1 MLSLITTL
9 AEDTTGIKQR
19 LKKTHSSDDKDD
31 NDSDDKI
38 EVSDGGDEDDD
49 EDSDLIE
56 IDDLEDDES
65 EEDEEDEEE
74 VDDDETST
82 ESEDDSS
89 IADIEEIDEDYVDKN
104 IKVLKL
110 NNPIDEVLSDNV
122 EDQMGSSEQ
131 IDDEVDYKQMPVAK
145 LRDIATE
152 KGIENATKMKKS
164 DLLKILL

>member
-31 NDSDDKI
+31 NESDGKI
-38 EVSDGGDEDDD
+38 EVSDGGDDED

-65 EEDEEDEEE
+65 EEDEEE

-110 NNPIDEVLSDNV
+110 NNPIDDVLSDNV
-122 EDQMGSSEQ
+122 EDHMGSSQ
-131 IDDEVDYKQMPVAK
+131 QMDDEVDYKQMPVAK